1 MFPIKTRLNGIFL
14 TRTQG
19 LIRNIPRRTFWV
31 YHSPLLNTEA
41 KNASDASPEGNEPK
55 PDDRAPDSDK
65 LMAGTEYEN
74 MTEES
79 VKEHMIFGDI
89 FEKMQREEKMVNENL
104 SKFVHTA
111 QTASSRAT
119 TDIRDNRK
127 ELKVSFGKT
136 DMSEEIDPSDLKLVE
151 YFKKLDEK
159 TQDDVNSGSDGKDT
173 ELNSEPSS
181 GRSPIMYDL
190 FENIENTLVQ
200 NRKQAL
206 EQSEALRMNL
216 AYPRPYPKMSK
227 SFGLKIDVGKLEAE
241 ERYKIA
247 LETTMEPYINWLST
261 QLKTDYDML
270 EYVKSAI
277 QEFLTRD
284 RSYDKALSMKPI
296 QMMEIVKKNCETT
309 PTKLPQPYVITLP
322 YVITTL
328 LRSPLFDIPPE
339 RKYTIATYVFQ
350 RCKQTTDLS
359 LYINVCNVDFYN
371 LLLRLSWEN
380 FGQLH
385 TLSKITSEMNINGV
399 TGDIHTV
406 ELLDGIVKGIKKAND
421 NEDIPDEAYLLEMQ
435 SQRDSNDTGA
445 STPSKFPLSK
455 GGKIDLAK
463 LEGYLKNLK
472 VTLTSGI

>member
-1 MFPIKTRLNGIFL
+1 MH
-14 TRTQG
+14 
-19 LIRNIPRRTFWV
+19 
-31 YHSPLLNTEA
+31 HSPLLNTEA
-41 KNASDASPEGNEPK
+41 KNVSDVSLEVKEPK
-55 PDDRAPDSDK
+55 SDDHVSDPDK
-65 LMAGTEYEN
+65 LVAGTEYEN

-89 FEKMQREEKMVNENL
+89 FEKMQKEEKMVNENL
-104 SKFVHTA
+104 NKFVHTV
-111 QTASSRAT
+111 QTTSSGAAT
-119 TDIRDNRK
+119 DMGDDRK

-136 DMSEEIDPSDLKLVE
+136 DMSQEIDPSDLKLVE
-151 YFKKLDEK
+151 YFTKLDEK
-159 TQDDVNSGSDGKDT
+159 TQDGVGSSGGVKDKG
-173 ELNSEPSS
+173 LNTEPSTE
-181 GRSPIMYDL
+181 RSPIMYDL

-216 AYPRPYPKMSK
+216 AYPKPYPRASK

-241 ERYKIA
+241 ERYKLA
-247 LETTMEPYINWLST
+247 LETTMEPYIKWLST
-261 QLKTDYDML
+261 QLKTDYDIL
-270 EYVKSAI
+270 EYVKSEI

-284 RSYDKALSMKPI
+284 RSQDKALSMKPI
-296 QMMEIVKKNCETT
+296 QMMEILKKNCEVT

-328 LRSPLFDIPPE
+328 LRSPLFDIPSD

-350 RCKQTTDLS
+350 RCKQSTDLS

-371 LLLRLSWEN
+371 LLLKLSWEN

-399 TGDIHTV
+399 TGDIYTV
-406 ELLDGIVKGIKKAND
+406 ELLDGIVNGIKRAD
-421 NEDIPDEAYLLEMQ
+421 ENEDIPDEAYLLEMQ
-435 SQRDSNDTGA
+435 SEGDSNDSGI
-445 STPSKFPLSK
+445 STLLKFPLSK